1 MWMSELAER
10 AGVAVPTVKYYLR
23 EGLVAPGE
31 LVGATRAR
39 YDEGHVQRLRLIRA
53 LVSVAGLSLDQV
65 REVLDAMAV
74 ETSPAA
80 AIGAAHYRLSPPPP
94 SRVSAASRR
103 RVLQEVDRRGWTVE
117 ESSPHLTAVA
127 SAIDA
132 MDAAGQP
139 LSDRSL
145 RVYADAAEK
154 VAVADVESM
163 VADPGAS
170 GEGAATY
177 AVIGTLLTEPVLIG
191 LRRLAQEHA
200 ARTRLG

>member
-10 AGVAVPTVKYYLR
+10 AGIAVPTVKYYLR
-23 EGLVAPGE
+23 EGLLPPGE

-39 YDEGHVQRLRLIRA
+39 YDESHVQRLRLIRA

-65 REVLDAMAV
+65 REVLEAMAA

-80 AIGAAHYRLSPPPP
+80 AIGAAHYRLSPPTVAPA
-94 SRVSAASRR
+94 SAASRR
-103 RVLQEVDRRGWTVE
+103 RVLDEVAHRGWMVDET
-117 ESSPHLTAVA
+117 SPHLDAVA
-127 SAIDA
+127 WAIDA
-132 MDAAGQP
+132 MDAADQP

-145 RVYADAAEK
+145 RVYAEAAED
-154 VAVADVESM
+154 VARVDVESM
-163 VADPGAS
+163 VADQDAS

-177 AVIGTLLTEPVLIG
+177 AVIGTLLTEPVLVG

-200 ARTRLG
+200 ARMRLG